1 MNTEIT
7 RKTFEECLDERRV
20 AGHLRF
26 KGRGRSGEWQDISA
40 SRGGGGA
47 ESGKTSPLQ
56 GAGAGRQ
63 GSGAERK
70 SAMMQL
76 LAWLEL
82 RRAVEDEEDVSQLDV
97 VCARAQK
104 AGICHHSVFWS
115 GDGRSEADL
124 ASSLSSS
131 LLRRPHMFGFS
142 LTHSQWTGQ
151 SHTIQS
157 PTATPW
163 LSLSSPTG
171 CQHKQHKR
179 HGP

>member
-7 RKTFEECLDERRV
+7 RKTFEEGLDERRV

-40 SRGGGGA
+40 S
-47 ESGKTSPLQ
+47 

-97 VCARAQK
+97 VCAK
-104 AGICHHSVFWS
+104 GTKGKH
-115 GDGRSEADL
+115 L
-124 ASSLSSS
+124 SSLRF
-131 LLRRPHMFGFS
+131 LERRR
-142 LTHSQWTGQ
+142 TV
-151 SHTIQS
+151 
-157 PTATPW
+157 
-163 LSLSSPTG
+163 
-171 CQHKQHKR
+171 
-179 HGP
+179 

>member
-20 AGHLRF
+20 ARHLRF

-70 SAMMQL
+70 SAMTMMQL

-97 VCARAQK
+97 VCARAEK
-104 AGICHHSVFWS
+104 AIICHHSVFWS

-124 ASSLSSS
+124 ASSVA
-131 LLRRPHMFGFS
+131 
-142 LTHSQWTGQ
+142 
-151 SHTIQS
+151 
-157 PTATPW
+157 PTAFAW
-163 LSLSSPTG
+163 QSLGELPMD
-171 CQHKQHKR
+171 
-179 HGP
+179 GPVADDTINDGNPVACTVSASR